1 MNNGNPLMQMMGNA
15 MGGGNPMMQNN
26 PIMRIVSMLKSG
38 GNPQA
43 IVQQMVGNNP
53 HMKQIMDT
61 VNGKSQQEMN
71 EYIKKAAQQKGVD
84 LSQLAQSIGMPPEV
98 ASRYGIE
105 MPK

>member
-1 MNNGNPLMQMMGNA
+1 MNGNPLMQMMGSA
-15 MGGGNPMMQNN
+15 MGDNPMMQSN
-26 PIMRIVSMLKSG
+26 PIMQIISMLKNG

-43 IVQQMVGNNP
+43 LIQQMAGSNP
-53 HMKQIMDT
+53 QVKQIMDT

-71 EYIKKAAQQKGVD
+71 EYIKNAAQQKGVD
-84 LSQLAQSIGMPPEV
+84 LGQLAKSIGMPSEV